1 MSIPEK
7 SKEFVTS
14 LERGLSVIQVF
25 DHSKKKL
32 SLSDVAKYTDL
43 SRATARRFLFTLK
56 VLGYVESDG
65 KLFWLSPKVLQLG
78 YTYLASQP
86 IVEIV
91 QPIIE
96 KVSQET
102 GESCSVAVID
112 GAEIV
117 YIARYMTH
125 HIMSVNLGVGTRL
138 PAFATSMGRVLL
150 SYKSL
155 EEQIQAIGTPPEEKF
170 TPYTQTDQKILLDTL
185 TEVRRQGF
193 SIVNQELELGLRSI
207 AVPIMDQRNQ
217 VIAAMNIS
225 TQASRTSESALMDNV
240 LPSLLR
246 ASRLVQERLPM

>member
-32 SLSDVAKYTDL
+32 SLSEVAQYTDL

-56 VLGYVESDG
+56 VLGYVESNG
-65 KLFWLSPKVLQLG
+65 KLFWLTPKVLQLG
-78 YTYLASQP
+78 YSYLASQP
-86 IVEIV
+86 IIEIV
-91 QPIIE
+91 QPVIE
-96 KVSQET
+96 QVSQET
-102 GESCSVAVID
+102 GESCSVAVIE
-112 GAEIV
+112 GEEIV

-150 SYKSL
+150 SHKTF
-155 EEQIQAIGTPPEEKF
+155 EEQVQFIGSIVTEKY
-170 TPYTQTDQKILLDTL
+170 TPYTQVDKQILLDTL
-185 TEVRRQGF
+185 IEVRKQGF

-217 VIAAMNIS
+217 VVAAMNVS
-225 TQASRTSESALMDNV
+225 TQASRTNESTLLDQV
-240 LPSLLR
+240 LPSLQR
-246 ASRLVQERLPM
+246 AALLIRERLPM